1 MSSWEESYSVG
12 ISQLDAQHIELF
24 RLVDEFTEA
33 IENHEPLDIEYS
45 VAKLDVYTLYH
56 FVCEEHM
63 MKKYG
68 YPEFEQ
74 QLTEHEEFKRRVREF
89 RERLNQ
95 DRAVLA
101 GEIKEF
107 LRDWIEH
114 HIRQEDHKYGPFLVE
129 RLRTIPF

>member
-95 DRAVLA
+95 D
-101 GEIKEF
+101 KN
-107 LRDWIEH
+107 
-114 HIRQEDHKYGPFLVE
+114 
-129 RLRTIPF
+129 